1 MKKDN
6 KKNKNKKQDGLYAVL
21 VFSICILIVF
31 MIVYQLKMKQK
42 EDDKT
47 LAYTDLIKQISIG
60 NVKKVEMVTG
70 STTVKVT
77 LKEKLEEKGMECCHC
92 HQKATPRSEK
102 ERKQLQ
108 NRLSRMSGQL
118 NGISRMLEE
127 NRYCG
132 DILTQ
137 VAAVESALQAFGYA
151 ILKEHMET
159 CVVEEIRKGNTA
171 IVDEAVE
178 LVKKLK

>member
-1 MKKDN
+1 MAEHKEE
-6 KKNKNKKQDGLYAVL
+6 
-21 VFSICILIVF
+21 
-31 MIVYQLKMKQK
+31 KM
-42 EDDKT
+42 
-47 LAYTDLIKQISIG
+47 
-60 NVKKVEMVTG
+60 
-70 STTVKVT
+70 
-77 LKEKLEEKGMECCHC
+77 EEKGMECCHC